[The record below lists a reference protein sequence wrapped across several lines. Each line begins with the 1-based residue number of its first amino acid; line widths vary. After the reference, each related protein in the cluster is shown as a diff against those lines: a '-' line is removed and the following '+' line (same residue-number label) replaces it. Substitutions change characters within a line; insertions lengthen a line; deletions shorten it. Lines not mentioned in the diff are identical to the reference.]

1 MAIAQIAPVA
11 DTWGMHG
18 DVGWGWMTAM
28 MIFMVLFWGAVIF
41 GVVWLIRGAAWS
53 SSARGEGPL
62 SKASP
67 LDILERRFAEGA
79 ITEEDYRARRQVLLG
94 GTSTP
99 NGARKDEPVATT
111 PRTQD

>member
-1 MAIAQIAPVA
+1 MTIAQIAPLA

-41 GVVWLIRGAAWS
+41 GIVWLIRGTAWGS
-53 SSARGEGPL
+53 SPRGEPPA
-62 SKASP
+62 SRESP

-79 ITEEDYRARRQVLLG
+79 ITEEDYRARRQVLLDATTG
-94 GTSTP
+94 S
-99 NGARKDEPVATT
+99 NGARKDELVVSP
-111 PRTQD
+111 

>member
-1 MAIAQIAPVA
+1 MTIAQIAPLA

-41 GVVWLIRGAAWS
+41 GIVWLIRGTAWGS
-53 SSARGEGPL
+53 SPRGEP
-62 SKASP
+62 SASRESP

-79 ITEEDYRARRQVLLG
+79 ITEEDYRARRQVLLD
-94 GTSTP
+94 GTTAS
-99 NGARKDEPVATT
+99 NGARKDEFVVSS
-111 PRTQD
+111 